1 MSRGCQLS
9 PRASYDYNPDE
20 ELDDEVTQALGKMS
34 PYTPEKED
42 SSVFVEQSD

>member
-20 ELDDEVTQALGKMS
+20 ELDDEVTQAFGKLGTFTS
-34 PYTPEKED
+34 ENEE
-42 SSVFVEQSD
+42 SSVFVEQSN